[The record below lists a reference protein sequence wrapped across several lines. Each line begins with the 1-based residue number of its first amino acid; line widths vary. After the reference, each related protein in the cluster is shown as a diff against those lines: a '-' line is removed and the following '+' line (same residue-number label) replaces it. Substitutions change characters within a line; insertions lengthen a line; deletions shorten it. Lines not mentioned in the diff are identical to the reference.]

1 VAVWT
6 AASPLFK
13 NQSWDDNPDLFG
25 VKITRDLAR
34 VFLKQTTLTVSL
46 LDFLNSNGDSN
57 HDVGSPFCHFGN
69 FSSLKALDGE
79 FGWFYDMFLSP
90 YTLSTD
96 NFFPANFFATLTSA
110 AAKMRTSIL
119 ALTRLGSDI

>member
-34 VFLKQTTLTVSL
+34 VFLKQTTLTVL
-46 LDFLNSNGDSN
+46 LPNFLNSNSDSN
-57 HDVGSPFCHFGN
+57 HDVGGPFRLFVH
-69 FSSLKALDGE
+69 FSSLKALVGE

-96 NFFPANFFATLTSA
+96 NFSCQLFCTLTSA
-110 AAKMRTSIL
+110 AMKMQTSIT
-119 ALTRLGSDI
+119 AWTRLGSDI